1 MSFCV
6 DDDTLVFECRKLWN
20 AEKGEELQTFQ
31 HNHIVKSVDFNKD
44 GTQLLTGSN
53 EKLLRVF
60 DLGKPD
66 AGRKDPHGCTVLNVL
81 SFDWGWEPQ
90 VTRGLRRESQSKG
103 PPGKQITA

>member
-1 MSFCV
+1 M
-6 DDDTLVFECRKLWN
+6 LIVFECRKLWN

-44 GTQLLTGSN
+44 GTLLLTGSN

-66 AGRKDPHGCTVLNVL
+66 AGKMG
-81 SFDWGWEPQ
+81 GG
-90 VTRGLRRESQSKG
+90 RGGIQL
-103 PPGKQITA
+103 QILQYNYVSDTDSVRL

>member
-1 MSFCV
+1 M
-6 DDDTLVFECRKLWN
+6 LIVFECRKLWN

-44 GTQLLTGSN
+44 GTLLLTGSN

-66 AGRKDPHGCTVLNVL
+66 AGKTVGVGVGGGGGIQLEILQYNYVSDTNSVCL
-81 SFDWGWEPQ
+81 
-90 VTRGLRRESQSKG
+90 
-103 PPGKQITA
+103 